1 MAENIKFKVDADTS
15 SASKG
20 AEKIAS
26 SFKKA
31 EKSVDDTNKSLK
43 EGGKSGSK
51 FGSIIGG
58 LKFGAGLAAGKG
70 ILDSVMGSLMENEKV
85 ANLFT
90 KALSVISGTASALA
104 EILTPAFEAIGNA
117 ISNPKKAWDDVVKA
131 FKDGS
136 AWIKEN
142 LIDQVLD
149 GFITIVNDLSI
160 GVLNLRKNWNDFTG
174 DAEESAS
181 IQEEINGLLAENV
194 EIAKKQAE
202 RQEEVGKAVG
212 KVTKFFKDSVS
223 TIVDSVKASIDNAD
237 ALKLAT
243 NNIIIQTAKINEK
256 IKALQEEQALNES
269 IANNE
274 RLSFQARIDAITKN
288 LELKRQEIEQQKLLI
303 QNEINLLALQNQG
316 NKQSA
321 EKTAQITA
329 LGITMKGLDSTIKE
343 TEIAVN
349 DTIRGIEDQSK
360 DGLKAITD
368 ATTESNRAI
377 LEASAQTEI
386 LEKDKLKRQLEA
398 IETSRLAYK
407 TAIDEQMSKEVE
419 GSAKYNELLAEKIAK
434 EGEFTAARITGEAEY
449 NAAAKE
455 YAEQQRLE
463 AANNLEMKAQA
474 VNMALNGV
482 SSLLKEDSKMKSAI
496 AIGQAIMDTY
506 VGATKALALGA
517 GTPMGYINAAAIIVA
532 GIANVV
538 KIKKEASKLASDIGG
553 SPPSGGNIPSVGP
566 SINIAKS
573 NVDSNTQLNA
583 SINGDKMKPTK
594 AYVVSTEVTTGTSL
608 DRKISQSATIGK

>member
-181 IQEEINGLLAENV
+181 IQEEINGLLAENI

-212 KVTKFFKDSVS
+212 KVTKFFKDSVT
-223 TIVDSVKASIDNAD
+223 TIKDSISASIENAD
-237 ALKLAT
+237 ALKSAT

-256 IKALQEEQALNES
+256 IKALTEEQALNES

-343 TEIAVN
+343 TEIAVS

-398 IETSRLAYK
+398 IETSRLAYA

-434 EGEFTAARITGEAEY
+434 EGEFIAARITGEAEY

>member
-117 ISNPKKAWDDVVKA
+117 ISNPKKAWDDVVEA

-223 TIVDSVKASIDNAD
+223 TIVESIKASVENAD
-237 ALKLAT
+237 ALKSAT

-256 IKALQEEQALNES
+256 IKALTEEQALNES

-434 EGEFTAARITGEAEY
+434 EGEFTAAKITGEAEY
-449 NAAAKE
+449 TAALADYEKE
-455 YAEQQRLE
+455 Q
-463 AANNLEMKAQA
+463 AAISLASLQNKSQA
-474 VNMALNGV
+474 ITTALTGA
-482 SSLLKEDSKMKSAI
+482 SALFKEDSKMKSAI
-496 AIGQAIMDTY
+496 AIAQAIMDTY
-506 VGATKALALGA
+506 VGANTALASYPPPFNFIAMA
-517 GTPMGYINAAAIIVA
+517 GVIAG

-538 KIKKEASKLASDIGG
+538 KIKQQASKLASEIGG

>member
-181 IQEEINGLLAENV
+181 IQEEINGLLAENI

-223 TIVDSVKASIDNAD
+223 TIVESIKASVENAD
-237 ALKLAT
+237 ALKSAT
-243 NNIIIQTAKINEK
+243 NNIIVQTAKINEK
-256 IKALQEEQALNES
+256 IKALTEEQALNES

-343 TEIAVN
+343 TEIAVS

-398 IETSRLAYK
+398 IETSRLAYA

-434 EGEFTAARITGEAEY
+434 DGEFTAARITGEAEY
-449 NAAAKE
+449 TAALADYEKE
-455 YAEQQRLE
+455 Q
-463 AANNLEMKAQA
+463 AAISLAALQNKSQA
-474 VNMALNGV
+474 ITTALTGA
-482 SSLLKEDSKMKSAI
+482 SSLFKEDSKMKSAI
-496 AIGQAIMDTY
+496 AIAQAIMDTY
-506 VGATKALALGA
+506 VGANTALAAYPPPFNFIAMA
-517 GTPMGYINAAAIIVA
+517 GVIAT

-538 KIKKEASKLASDIGG
+538 KIKQQASKLASEIGG

>member
-117 ISNPKKAWDDVVKA
+117 ISNPKKAWDDVVQA

-212 KVTKFFKDSVS
+212 KVTKFFKDSVT
-223 TIVDSVKASIDNAD
+223 TIKDSISASIENAD
-237 ALKLAT
+237 ALKSAT
-243 NNIIIQTAKINEK
+243 NNIIVQTAKINEK
-256 IKALQEEQALNES
+256 IKALTEEQALNES

-343 TEIAVN
+343 TEIAVS

-398 IETSRLAYK
+398 IETSRLAYA

-434 EGEFTAARITGEAEY
+434 DGEFTAARITGEAEY
-449 NAAAKE
+449 TAALADYEKE
-455 YAEQQRLE
+455 Q
-463 AANNLEMKAQA
+463 AAISLASLQNKSQA
-474 VNMALNGV
+474 ITTALTGA
-482 SSLLKEDSKMKSAI
+482 SALFKEDSKMKSAI
-496 AIGQAIMDTY
+496 AIAQAIMDTY
-506 VGATKALALGA
+506 VGANTALASYPPPFNFIAMA
-517 GTPMGYINAAAIIVA
+517 GVIAT

-538 KIKKEASKLASDIGG
+538 KIKQQASKLASEIGG

>member
-243 NNIIIQTAKINEK
+243 NNIIVQTAKINEK

-434 EGEFTAARITGEAEY
+434 EGEFTAAKITGEAEY
-449 NAAAKE
+449 TAALADYEKE
-455 YAEQQRLE
+455 Q
-463 AANNLEMKAQA
+463 AAISLASLQNKSQA
-474 VNMALNGV
+474 ITTALTGA
-482 SSLLKEDSKMKSAI
+482 SALFKEDSKMKSAI
-496 AIGQAIMDTY
+496 AIAQAIMDTY
-506 VGATKALALGA
+506 VGANTALASYPPPFNFIAMA
-517 GTPMGYINAAAIIVA
+517 GVIAG

-538 KIKKEASKLASDIGG
+538 KIKQQASKLASEIGG

>member
-117 ISNPKKAWDDVVKA
+117 ISNPKKAWDDVVQA

-223 TIVDSVKASIDNAD
+223 TIVESIKASVENAD
-237 ALKLAT
+237 ALKSAT

-256 IKALQEEQALNES
+256 IKALTEEQALNES

-343 TEIAVN
+343 TEIAVS

-386 LEKDKLKRQLEA
+386 LEKDKLRRQLEA

-434 EGEFTAARITGEAEY
+434 EGEFIAARITGEAEY

>member
-149 GFITIVNDLSI
+149 GFISIVNDLSI

-223 TIVDSVKASIDNAD
+223 TIVESIKASVENAD
-237 ALKLAT
+237 ALKSAT

-256 IKALQEEQALNES
+256 IKALTEEQALNES

-303 QNEINLLALQNQG
+303 QNEINLLSLQNQG
-316 NKQSA
+316 NKQTS

-343 TEIAVN
+343 TEIAVS

-407 TAIDEQMSKEVE
+407 MSIDEQMSKEVE

-434 EGEFTAARITGEAEY
+434 DGEFTAARITGEAEY
-449 NAAAKE
+449 TAALADYEKE
-455 YAEQQRLE
+455 Q
-463 AANNLEMKAQA
+463 AAISLASLQNKSQA
-474 VNMALNGV
+474 ITTALTGA
-482 SSLLKEDSKMKSAI
+482 SALFKEDSKMKSAI
-496 AIGQAIMDTY
+496 AIAQAIMDTY
-506 VGATKALALGA
+506 VGANTALASYPPPFNFIAMA
-517 GTPMGYINAAAIIVA
+517 GVIAG

-538 KIKKEASKLASDIGG
+538 KIKQQASKLASEIGG

>member
-1 MAENIKFKVDADTS
+1 
-15 SASKG
+15 
-20 AEKIAS
+20 
-26 SFKKA
+26 
-31 EKSVDDTNKSLK
+31 
-43 EGGKSGSK
+43 
-51 FGSIIGG
+51 
-58 LKFGAGLAAGKG
+58 
-70 ILDSVMGSLMENEKV
+70 MGSLMENEKV

-181 IQEEINGLLAENV
+181 IQEEINGLLAENI

-223 TIVDSVKASIDNAD
+223 TIVESIKASVENAD
-237 ALKLAT
+237 ALKSAT
-243 NNIIIQTAKINEK
+243 NNIIVQTAKINEK
-256 IKALQEEQALNES
+256 IKALTEEQALNES

-343 TEIAVN
+343 TEIAVS

-398 IETSRLAYK
+398 IETSRLAYA

-434 EGEFTAARITGEAEY
+434 DGEFTAARITGEAEY
-449 NAAAKE
+449 TAALADYEKE
-455 YAEQQRLE
+455 Q
-463 AANNLEMKAQA
+463 AAISLAALQNKSQA
-474 VNMALNGV
+474 ITTALTGA
-482 SSLLKEDSKMKSAI
+482 SSLFKEDSKMKSAI
-496 AIGQAIMDTY
+496 AIAQAIMDTY
-506 VGATKALALGA
+506 VGANTALAAYPPPFNFIAMA
-517 GTPMGYINAAAIIVA
+517 GVIAT

-538 KIKKEASKLASDIGG
+538 KIKQQASKLASEIGG

>member
-70 ILDSVMGSLMENEKV
+70 ILDSVMGSLTENEKV

-149 GFITIVNDLSI
+149 GFISIVNDLSI

-223 TIVDSVKASIDNAD
+223 TIVESIKASVENAD
-237 ALKLAT
+237 ALKSAT

-256 IKALQEEQALNES
+256 IKALTEEQALNES

-303 QNEINLLALQNQG
+303 QNEINLLSLQNQG
-316 NKQSA
+316 NKQTS

-343 TEIAVN
+343 TEIAVS

-407 TAIDEQMSKEVE
+407 MSIDEQMSKEVE

-434 EGEFTAARITGEAEY
+434 DGEFTAARITGEAEY
-449 NAAAKE
+449 TAALADYEKE
-455 YAEQQRLE
+455 Q
-463 AANNLEMKAQA
+463 AAISLASLQNKSQA
-474 VNMALNGV
+474 ITTALTGA
-482 SSLLKEDSKMKSAI
+482 SALFKEDSKMKSAI
-496 AIGQAIMDTY
+496 AIAQAIMDTY
-506 VGATKALALGA
+506 VGANTALASYPPPFNFIAMA
-517 GTPMGYINAAAIIVA
+517 GVIAG

-538 KIKKEASKLASDIGG
+538 KIKQQASKLASEIGG

>member
-1 MAENIKFKVDADTS
+1 
-15 SASKG
+15 
-20 AEKIAS
+20 
-26 SFKKA
+26 
-31 EKSVDDTNKSLK
+31 
-43 EGGKSGSK
+43 
-51 FGSIIGG
+51 
-58 LKFGAGLAAGKG
+58 
-70 ILDSVMGSLMENEKV
+70 MENEKV

-181 IQEEINGLLAENV
+181 IQEEINGLLAENI

-212 KVTKFFKDSVS
+212 KVTKFFKDSVT
-223 TIVDSVKASIDNAD
+223 TIKDSISASIENAD
-237 ALKLAT
+237 ALKSAT

-256 IKALQEEQALNES
+256 IKALTEEQALNES

-343 TEIAVN
+343 TEIAVS

-398 IETSRLAYK
+398 IETSRLAYA

-434 EGEFTAARITGEAEY
+434 EGEFIAARITGEAEY